1 MTRALSLAA
10 LALALAA
17 PWLFSAY
24 AVTLMDYIG
33 VYALV
38 ATGLTLL
45 TGVAGVVSFGQ
56 AAFVGVSAY
65 ATAWLTTTGG
75 LSPWLG
81 LAFGLAVTCG
91 AAALIGAL
99 TLRLKGHLLSLS
111 TLAWGLA
118 IFFLF
123 GNVDGLGN
131 FTGIADIP
139 PIFVGPLSLARND
152 RLYYLILAAVVAAL
166 ILTSNLLNSRVGRAI
181 RALRGGALL
190 VESVGADMFHI
201 RLVAFVWAAALAA
214 VSGWFYA
221 HLGRFVSP
229 TPFGADQGI
238 EYLMMAMIGGA
249 ASPIGGLVGAG
260 VVAVLKNAIQDYL
273 PLITHGAVG
282 QLEIVVFSVLFILF
296 LQRARD
302 GLTPF
307 VAQLFARFGKK
318 HAGLPTPSPL
328 VGEGRGGRSVPLGR
342 AYPDRAPLAAPPH
355 PGPPPR
361 RGRGNPAPDL
371 PKRPQ
376 PPRGSPLLKLEHV
389 SRSFKGLVA
398 VNDLSFDLAVGEI
411 LGLIGPNGA
420 GKSTTFNL
428 LTGALPAS
436 AGEIVFNGA
445 RVARRR
451 QFRIAR
457 LGIARTFQHVKLRPR
472 MSALD
477 NTLIGAYDRLASGVF
492 RGALGLN
499 RAEEATARSEAL
511 RWLQRVGLRGRA
523 DDLAGHLSLGE
534 QRLLEIARALMA
546 DPILLVLDEPAAGLR
561 RAEKQ
566 ALADLLRALRSE
578 GLTILIVEHDME
590 FVMNL
595 VDRLVVMDFGIKLCE
610 GAPATVRA
618 DPRVREAYLGGV
630 A

>member
-1 MTRALSLAA
+1 MTRVLSLAA

-17 PWLFSAY
+17 PWLFGAY

-38 ATGLTLL
+38 AIGLTLL

-75 LSPWLG
+75 FSPWLG
-81 LAFGLAVTCG
+81 LAFGLALTCG
-91 AAALIGAL
+91 VAALIGAV

-123 GNVDGLGN
+123 GNIDGLGN

-139 PIFVGPLSLARND
+139 PIFIGPLSLARND
-152 RLYYLILAAVVAAL
+152 RLYYLILAAVVAAIL
-166 ILTSNLLNSRVGRAI
+166 LTSNLLNSRIGRAI

-190 VESVGADMFHI
+190 VESVGADMFHV
-201 RLVAFVWAAALAA
+201 RLVAFVWAAGLAA
-214 VSGWFYA
+214 VSGWLYA

-307 VAQLFARFGKK
+307 VAELIGRADAK
-318 HAGLPTPSPL
+318 HRRLPSPSPL
-328 VGEGRGGRSVPLGR
+328 VGEGRGGGAVRLGGS
-342 AYPDRAPLAAPPH
+342 PQESAAFAATPH
-355 PGPPPR
+355 PGPPPQGGREAPR
-361 RGRGNPAPDL
+361 RSASP
-371 PKRPQ
+371 PQ
-376 PPRGSPLLKLEHV
+376 TSATDSGTMLLKLEHV

-398 VNDLSFDLAVGEI
+398 VNDLSFDLNVGEI

-445 RVARRR
+445 NVARRR

-499 RAEEATARSEAL
+499 RVEEAAARSEAL
-511 RWLQRVGLRGRA
+511 LW
-523 DDLAGHLSLGE
+523 
-534 QRLLEIARALMA
+534 
-546 DPILLVLDEPAAGLR
+546 
-561 RAEKQ
+561 
-566 ALADLLRALRSE
+566 LRAR
-578 GLTILIVEHDME
+578 
-590 FVMNL
+590 
-595 VDRLVVMDFGIKLCE
+595 GI
-610 GAPATVRA
+610 GW
-618 DPRVREAYLGGV
+618 PR
-630 A
+630 